1 MYWRN
6 FISRYVV
13 LVLALLLYARAASA
27 QTLTINFDE
36 YGNGSIQPAG
46 GGSIPLQSLGN
57 ITDPFDPGNGMK
69 PLGYSI
75 AASLG
80 GLVPINGDMIV
91 QEPAIGTVSDVIRW
105 YQGLLLVYS
114 ELPEIGE
121 INPPPADV
129 GLPQLFQSNTI
140 VVNETGPESGPN
152 GVFGYNPGFTGPGAI
167 SSPAIYN
174 FTSDYAIPEPGS
186 FALFGL
192 AAGLMLLRRRRRAA
206 A

>member
-1 MYWRN
+1 MHSRN
-6 FISRYVV
+6 RIYRYVL
-13 LVLALLLYARAASA
+13 LVLALFLYARPAFA
-27 QTLTINFDE
+27 QALTINFDE
-36 YGNGSIQPAG
+36 YGNGTVQPVG
-46 GGSIPLQSLGN
+46 GPASPLVSLGN
-57 ITDPFDPGNGMK
+57 ITDPFDPFNGLK

-75 AASLG
+75 AGSLG
-80 GLVPINGDMIV
+80 GLVPINGDMIA

-114 ELPEIGE
+114 ELPEVGE

-167 SSPAIYN
+167 SAPSIYN
-174 FTSDYAIPEPGS
+174 FTSDYAIPEPAS

-192 AAGLMLLRRRRRAA
+192 AAGLMLLRRRRRIA
-206 A
+206 